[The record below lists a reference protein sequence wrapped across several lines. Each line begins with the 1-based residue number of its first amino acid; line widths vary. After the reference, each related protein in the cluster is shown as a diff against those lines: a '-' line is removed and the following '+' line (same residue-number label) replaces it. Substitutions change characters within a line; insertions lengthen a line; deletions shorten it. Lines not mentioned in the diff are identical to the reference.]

1 MFPTASIS
9 YNCPAGP
16 EDIIRDDENGFLVP
30 LGKVEEYATKLKML
44 MESEELRTRFEMNAV
59 SDRSKYSMENIGES
73 FLISCFNYLSK

>member
-1 MFPTASIS
+1 
-9 YNCPAGP
+9 
-16 EDIIRDDENGFLVP
+16 
-30 LGKVEEYATKLKML
+30 ML